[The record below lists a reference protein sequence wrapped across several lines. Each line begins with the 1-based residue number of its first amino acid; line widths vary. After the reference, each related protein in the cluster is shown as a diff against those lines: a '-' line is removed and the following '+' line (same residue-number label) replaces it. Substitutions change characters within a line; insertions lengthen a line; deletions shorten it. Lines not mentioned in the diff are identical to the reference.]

1 MNKTK
6 LVSAKLQASQAMVEA
21 VGHRFKHLSIAL
33 RGTQEIATVLAQPD
47 AWTDVQADRVRCL
60 NKGDRVSLISP
71 DGLVLA
77 DQAMVTKAEAG
88 HLWFSK
94 PLRLVNFEEVGLYEG
109 DVHRVVSVGVGYSIQ
124 TLRDGRTDDRV
135 FATAKAAESEIH
147 RRAPVSVAS

>member
-94 PLRLVNFEEVGLYEG
+94 PLRLVSLE
-109 DVHRVVSVGVGYSIQ
+109 DVALFSDAKHRVVSVGTGYSIQ
-124 TLRDGRTDDRV
+124 TLRDGRTDDKIFGTVEAAKSEILRREPV
-135 FATAKAAESEIH
+135 KAA
-147 RRAPVSVAS
+147 